1 MEFVCLNTVASEQQA
16 ITHDVAE
23 QQFRSKM
30 LLKLLCFAVES
41 KCRSKTMLPIGL
53 RCVRPR
59 VDHKTIQQLMVL

>member
-30 LLKLLCFAVES
+30 LLKLLCFEVES